1 VDSPPINP
9 AVALIAAK
17 GGAPIFIGIWISSVV
32 PLARLVRRIPRAD
45 WSAFCRPP
53 QLGLLRDD
61 LHTRPQ
67 LPLCAADQP
76 AEGAPVHHLPL
87 SPQHG
92 RRCARLV
99 ARHQDLRASSIGLL
113 LEQGRSADCALQF
126 ATPGHPL
133 RRRPLPRQ
141 LPHPDRGPHSLL
153 LVRRPSRSAVERM
166 TPGMLTV
173 SPDEPLC
180 RTIYLVLICQTYL
193 TVRSHLFLRSVEGRL
208 FVWRR
213 AITLFSSALV
223 LGSATCGFVGQV
235 ELHSFPT

>member
-1 VDSPPINP
+1 MNALDLSRDAVDSPPINP

-17 GGAPIFIGIWISSVV
+17 GGAPIFIGIWISSAV

-61 LHTRPQ
+61 LHSRPQ

-99 ARHQDLRASSIGLL
+99 ARHQDLRASSVGLL
-113 LEQGRSADCALQF
+113 LEQGRSADCAVHF

-133 RRRPLPRQ
+133 RR
-141 LPHPDRGPHSLL
+141 HSLL
-153 LVRRPSRSAVERM
+153 LVRRLSRSAVERL

-173 SPDEPLC
+173 SSDEPLC

-223 LGSATCGFVGQV
+223 LGAATCGFVGQV